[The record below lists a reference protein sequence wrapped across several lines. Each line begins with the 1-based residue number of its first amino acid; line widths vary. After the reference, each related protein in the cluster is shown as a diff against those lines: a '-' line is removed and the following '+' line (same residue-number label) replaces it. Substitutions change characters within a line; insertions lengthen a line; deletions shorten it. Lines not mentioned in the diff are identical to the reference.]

1 MKISDSLNESG
12 IIFPNIQQ
20 QGFQK
25 GLGCLTASFN
35 LHETL
40 FHNLDLGSNI
50 FISFLDTSKAF
61 DTVWRQGLMY
71 KLHSLRIRGKLW
83 QIIDDCHTNTSSAV
97 IVNQTKSRWFN
108 VEQGVRQGGV
118 LSTFLYLVFIND
130 LLIDLENCNVT
141 ASGCILDAKYHSPA
155 LADDISCIATSPKAM
170 QVMMNTA
177 YTYSCKWRFKFNADK
192 SCILTV
198 VAKGNKQ
205 PTEKTIHLGNS
216 PIPFGKTYN
225 HLGIALNNKA
235 KLGDRIATAC
245 NKGWKSFYG
254 LSDISITNVNPITM
268 SHLYKTVVRPSVLYG
283 CELWNA
289 ITQEEVRRLNTLQHG
304 VCKVILNLPK
314 QTRSDMCEQ
323 LLNLTP
329 IMAEIDARKLL
340 FFGRLCLMDPRCLT
354 KQIFILRLFSYLS
367 NLTPTQ
373 QGFIP
378 DILSILQKYNFTHH
392 FCDWLHSGS
401 FPSKHS
407 WKTIV
412 RSTVN
417 SLFYQQ
423 RYARTSTDPDFR
435 IFNLVFQC
443 SNPHTIWSYAD
454 DTNEIL
460 RLKFTCKLLVSTA
473 DSCVL
478 QMCSLCG
485 SYFTN
490 LFSHAACSC
499 YGLSDFHN
507 DWWNDVSNNFDIN
520 LGAELCSLTENELFI
535 VLLGRH
541 TQTVLSVSQEKNFR
555 KRNCRLLVQCCGRYK
570 RLCDK

>member
-1 MKISDSLNESG
+1 MQN
-12 IIFPNIQQ
+12 
-20 QGFQK
+20 
-25 GLGCLTASFN
+25 AW
-35 LHETL
+35 L
-40 FHNLDLGSNI
+40 FFTG
-50 FISFLDTSKAF
+50 
-61 DTVWRQGLMY
+61 
-71 KLHSLRIRGKLW
+71 
-83 QIIDDCHTNTSSAV
+83 
-97 IVNQTKSRWFN
+97 FN
-108 VEQGVRQGGV
+108 V
-118 LSTFLYLVFIND
+118 S
-130 LLIDLENCNVT
+130 
-141 ASGCILDAKYHSPA
+141 
-155 LADDISCIATSPKAM
+155 
-170 QVMMNTA
+170 
-177 YTYSCKWRFKFNADK
+177 
-192 SCILTV
+192 
-198 VAKGNKQ
+198 
-205 PTEKTIHLGNS
+205 
-216 PIPFGKTYN
+216 
-225 HLGIALNNKA
+225 
-235 KLGDRIATAC
+235 
-245 NKGWKSFYG
+245 
-254 LSDISITNVNPITM
+254 
-268 SHLYKTVVRPSVLYG
+268 
-283 CELWNA
+283 
-289 ITQEEVRRLNTLQHG
+289 RL
-304 VCKVILNLPK
+304 
-314 QTRSDMCEQ
+314 
-323 LLNLTP
+323 
-329 IMAEIDARKLL
+329 
-340 FFGRLCLMDPRCLT
+340 LCLMDPRCLT
-354 KQIFILRLFSYLS
+354 EQILIRRLFSFLS
-367 NLTPTQ
+367 NLTRTQ

-378 DILSILQKYNFTHH
+378 DILSILQKYNITHH